1 MLCVINCYLNV
12 IVRSFPCNEN
22 KCYLR
27 DEDNCCGSWT
37 WVHFRCSSGTILFFS
52 YAALVPKFEFEW
64 ECERAVLNLNIC
76 LGSCSA
82 ERRPTHGV
90 LLPASQPSSRSLQP
104 LQEKKQQLLF
114 RLQPVQPESDQ
125 PGLLAHRNR
134 PKFGPPQPN
143 PCMATHLQRNLIL
156 FTVFFSQT

>member
-52 YAALVPKFEFEW
+52 YAALAPKFEFEW
-64 ECERAVLNLNIC
+64 ECERGVLNLNIR
-76 LGSCSA
+76 LGSCGAGMEADAWGTSA
-82 ERRPTHGV
+82 SI
-90 LLPASQPSSRSLQP
+90 PAIQWIHPAATVKTSGYCSVCNQPSPAQP
-104 LQEKKQQLLF
+104 SQLFLA
-114 RLQPVQPESDQ
+114 QPNKALR
-125 PGLLAHRNR
+125 PGLR
-134 PKFGPPQPN
+134 P
-143 PCMATHLQRNLIL
+143 
-156 FTVFFSQT
+156 